1 MKDRQADELTKRS
14 SGGNENMNTEQEN
27 KVIEALVN
35 FVVRVAE
42 GNATNDA
49 ESAALPLVAKTLLE
63 VTRGW

>member
-1 MKDRQADELTKRS
+1 
-14 SGGNENMNTEQEN
+14 MNTEQEN

-49 ESAALPLVAKTLLE
+49 ESSALPLVAETLIE
-63 VTRGW
+63 FTRGW

>member
-27 KVIEALVN
+27 NVIEALVN

-42 GNATNDA
+42 GNVTNDA
-49 ESAALPLVAKTLLE
+49 ESSALPLVAETLLE
-63 VTRGW
+63 FTRGW